1 MANNNIKFGTSGW
14 RAVIA
19 EDFNSLNVKRVSHAI
34 AKHVKEN
41 KDYGFKGEEYLI
53 DLKNNSRKKPKN
65 PHVVIGF
72 DTRYLSEQ
80 FAHEAAEAIAD
91 DNVTVSVS
99 EEAAPIPA
107 LAWEVH
113 RTSASGG
120 LMIAAGN
127 ERSYKSGIKWIPFW
141 GGPALSEITEDI
153 EAKAQALTIADSEK
167 GMPFEEAKETGMLKM
182 SDFREPYFEQILSI
196 LDIKTIKKA
205 NLKIAVDP
213 NHGAARNYMRPLLEQ
228 AGVKVT
234 GIRENRDVLFD
245 GVRPDTSPANMARV
259 QEAVKKEKLNLGLV
273 CNCDADRYGI
283 TDSDGKWIP
292 PNLILGMI
300 LEHLVKNKGM
310 KGKVARSVM
319 TSHFV
324 DSVAKFHGLEVRQT
338 PVGFKHIGNLMRSGQ
353 YLIGGEE
360 SSGLTIM
367 GHTPERDGIL
377 ACLLATEMI
386 AYKKKPLRKILEEME
401 KKYRKFYTERIDI
414 DIPEDINL
422 FDIAGK
428 LENNPP
434 LSLCGK
440 SVWRIDNTDGFKF
453 IMRDGTWLGLRPS
466 GTAAKQI
473 MRVYIEAF
481 SQKDVEMLKEA
492 GNNIAFGKF

>member
-1 MANNNIKFGTSGW
+1 MANNNIRFGTSGW

-41 KDYGFKGEEYLI
+41 KDYGFKGEEFLI
-53 DLKNNSRKKPKN
+53 DLKNNNKKAPKN
-65 PHVVIGF
+65 PHIVIGF

-80 FAHEAAEAIAD
+80 FAHEAAEAITD
-91 DNVTVSVS
+91 DNVTVAVS
-99 EEAAPIPA
+99 KEEAPIPA

-113 RTSASGG
+113 RTAASGG

-127 ERSYKSGIKWIPFW
+127 ERSYISGVKWIPFW
-141 GGPALSEITEDI
+141 GGPALSEITADI
-153 EAKAQALTIADSEK
+153 EAKAQSFTNADSEK
-167 GMPFEEAKETGMLKM
+167 GMPFNEAKETGMLKICNFK
-182 SDFREPYFEQILSI
+182 DPYFEQIFSL
-196 LDIKTIKKA
+196 LDLKTIKKA

-213 NHGAARNYMRPLLEQ
+213 NHGAARNYMRPLLEA
-228 AGVKVT
+228 AGVKVV
-234 GIRENRDVLFD
+234 GIREDRDVLFD
-245 GVRPDTSPANMARV
+245 GVRPDTSPANMAKV
-259 QEAVKKEKLNLGLV
+259 QEAVKKGKLDLGLV

-283 TDSDGKWIP
+283 VDSDGSWIP
-292 PNLILGMI
+292 PNKILGMV

-310 KGKVARSVM
+310 TGKIARSVM

-324 DSVAKFHGLEVRQT
+324 DSVAKHHGLEVRQT
-338 PVGFKHIGNLMRSGQ
+338 PVGFKHIGNLMRNGQ
-353 YLIGGEE
+353 YLLGGEE

-377 ACLLATEMI
+377 ACLLVAEMI
-386 AYKKKPLRKILEEME
+386 AYEKKSLRKIMDEIE
-401 KKYRKFYTERIDI
+401 KRQKKFFTERLDI
-414 DIPEDINL
+414 TIPEEINL
-422 FDIAGK
+422 FDISDK
-428 LENNPP
+428 LENMPP
-434 LSLCGK
+434 LSIAGK
-440 SVWRIDNTDGFKF
+440 SVWRIDNMDGYKF

-481 SQKDVEMLKEA
+481 NQKDVEILKEE
-492 GNNIAFGKF
+492 GRNIAFGKF